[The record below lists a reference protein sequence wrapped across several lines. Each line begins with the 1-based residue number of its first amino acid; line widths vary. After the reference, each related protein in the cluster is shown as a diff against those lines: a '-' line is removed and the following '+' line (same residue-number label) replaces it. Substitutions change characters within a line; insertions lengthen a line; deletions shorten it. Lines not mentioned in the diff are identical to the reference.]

1 MAASEAKANAARDA
15 FSKELARKGAH
26 AIGVEPG
33 QAHGHA
39 GFVVVAYVP
48 DEFSGSLPESLEVP
62 KELGGGSV
70 PVVLRRQEPFKPE

>member
-1 MAASEAKANAARDA
+1 
-15 FSKELARKGAH
+15 
-26 AIGVEPG
+26 
-33 QAHGHA
+33 
-39 GFVVVAYVP
+39 VAYVP